1 MKFIS
6 IANQKGGVGKTTTAI
21 NLSACLAEKGFST
34 LLIDVDPQSNATSGV
49 GFTIDSG
56 KSLYPVLT
64 GEKKLQEQIISTPY
78 MNLDLIP
85 SNLELAN
92 WENET
97 SEGPDSF
104 SLFRKLFR
112 NSLANT
118 SYQYVILDCPP
129 ALGLIMVN
137 SMVAADWL
145 IIPIQCEYYALEGLA
160 KMFRLLENLKKFVP
174 FPPSI
179 LGVLLTMYDS
189 RTNLCQQVVE
199 DVRKHIPDLVFNT
212 IIPRTVRLAEA
223 PSYGKP
229 ITLYDPSSTGCV
241 SYRKFTLEFLEK
253 LK

>member
-34 LLIDVDPQSNATSGV
+34 LLVDVDPQSNATSGV
-49 GFTIDSG
+49 GFSIDSG

-78 MNLDLIP
+78 MNLELIP

-112 NSLANT
+112 HSLANT

-129 ALGLIMVN
+129 ALGLLMVN

-179 LGVLLTMYDS
+179 LGILLTMYDS